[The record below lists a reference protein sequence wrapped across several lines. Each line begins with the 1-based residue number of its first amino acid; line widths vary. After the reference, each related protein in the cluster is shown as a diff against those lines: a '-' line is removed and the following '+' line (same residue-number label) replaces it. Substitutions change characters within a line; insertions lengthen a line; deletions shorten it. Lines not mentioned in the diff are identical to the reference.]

1 MLNIKAPTLWE
12 FRFRGFRGSRGFRGC
27 RGFGFGKLDFGNHR
41 AMSNTQSISL
51 PPKRNPYRR
60 KPL

>member
-1 MLNIKAPTLWE
+1 MLNIEAPALWE
-12 FRFRGFRGSRGFRGC
+12 FRFRGC